1 MASSSKPT
9 IKELL
14 SEVGLKDESKLN
26 KPCSDQDLKVM
37 VKYCEKWRKIG
48 HHLGLS
54 KTHIEDIDKEKNAEE
69 EKRSTM
75 LVTWKQIYAYK
86 ATFKALVDALYEC
99 ECTQD
104 AYKAREYMYLNHQGK
119 FKSELH
125 LIVSRVCRNSSQ

>member
-1 MASSSKPT
+1 MASSNKPT

-54 KTHIEDIDKEKNAEE
+54 KTHIKDIDKERTQKK
-69 EKRSTM
+69 KRE
-75 LVTWKQIYAYK
+75 VQ
-86 ATFKALVDALYEC
+86 C
-99 ECTQD
+99 
-104 AYKAREYMYLNHQGK
+104 
-119 FKSELH
+119 
-125 LIVSRVCRNSSQ
+125 